1 MGSNVQMIVN
11 CARRSLFVAAKL
23 LEGIDPKVAARKPRF
38 ETSAGA
44 VVVDT
49 NHPVFVYG
57 HLSLYPARVAGMFN
71 VDVKGVECP
80 AAWTDLF
87 KAGAPCIDDVAG
99 TLYPTLGEVGA
110 KLATASEAVLVAMD
124 SMDDAALLVPP
135 SDERFRERF
144 FTVGGTANF
153 LLNNH
158 VSLHLGQVSAWRR
171 CFGLPSAM

>member
-23 LEGIDPKVAARKPRF
+23 LEGVDPKVAARKPRF
-38 ETSAGA
+38 ETTDGA
-44 VVVDT
+44 KVIDT

-57 HLSLYPARVAGMFN
+57 HLSLYPARVAGMIGLN
-71 VDVKGVECP
+71 AAGVDIP
-80 AAWTDLF
+80 AAWNDLF

-99 TLYPTLGEVGA
+99 TLYPTIGEVGS
-110 KLATASEAVLVAMD
+110 KLATATEACLAAMD
-124 SMDDAALLVPP
+124 SLDDAALLVPP

-144 FTVGGTANF
+144 FTVGGAANF

-158 VSLHLGQVSAWRR
+158 VMLHLGQVSAWRR